1 MNFMRTESDFIGTLE
16 IPDNVL
22 YGIHSLRAKTNFP
35 DNTPFSKDW
44 YCSVGLV
51 KQAIYNTY
59 KNYKKAISQKYAD
72 KALPFSLISDEIL
85 DALINAAEEIEAGK
99 HFEHFIVPALQGGAG
114 TSVNMNVNE
123 IISNRALQL
132 LGSVP
137 GNYSLV
143 DPFEHANI
151 YQSTNDVIPTSL
163 KVCVMRLLEELEK
176 SINELRS
183 KVETIEKQA
192 HQHVRIGYTQMQEAV
207 PTSFGRLFSTYNDA
221 LSRDWW
227 RVSKC
232 FERIK
237 TVNLGGGAIGTA
249 LAVPRYFVFESS
261 RTLSN
266 LSGLPISRS
275 ENMSD
280 ATSNLDAFVEVSA
293 ILKAHAVNI
302 EKMTNDLRLLA
313 SDIAGREIKIP
324 QKQAGSSIMPAKV
337 NPVIVEYAISGAHQV
352 YANDSLLSGLCALG
366 CLELNAYLPSIGH
379 ALINSLKTLIS
390 INKTLADNLF
400 DDIELSVEVAKQRM
414 MRSASI
420 CTALIPL
427 IGYKKATELALFM
440 KQHQV
445 DVVEANKKLN
455 LVSDEQLQ
463 SALDSANLLK
473 EGYSLQDI
481 F

>member
-1 MNFMRTESDFIGTLE
+1 MRIESDFIGTLE
-16 IPDNVL
+16 IPDDVL

-44 YCSVGLV
+44 FCSVGLV
-51 KQAIYNTY
+51 KLAVYNTY
-59 KNYKKAISQKYAD
+59 KNYKKAVSEKYSD
-72 KALPFSLISDEIL
+72 KALPLALMSDEVIEV
-85 DALINAAEEIEAGK
+85 LIKAAEEVEAGK

-114 TSVNMNVNE
+114 TSINMNVNE
-123 IISNRALQL
+123 IIANRALQL
-132 LGSVP
+132 LGSAL

-163 KVCVMRLLEELEK
+163 KVCVIRLLEVLEK

-183 KVETIEKQA
+183 KIEAIEKQA

-237 TVNLGGGAIGTA
+237 TVNLGGGAVGTA
-249 LAVPRYFVFESS
+249 LAVPRYFVFESA
-261 RTLSN
+261 RNLSN

-313 SDIAGREIKIP
+313 SDIAGKEIKIP

-352 YANDSLLSGLCALG
+352 YANDALLTNLSALG
-366 CLELNAYLPSIGH
+366 CLELNAYIPSIGH

-400 DDIELSVEVAKQRM
+400 TGLELSTDVAKKRM
-414 MRSASI
+414 LSSPSI
-420 CTALIPL
+420 CTALIPV
-427 IGYKKATELALFM
+427 IGYKKATELALYM
-440 KQHQV
+440 KQYQV
-445 DVVEANKKLN
+445 DIFEANKALN

-473 EGYSLQDI
+473 EGYSLEDI

>member
-1 MNFMRTESDFIGTLE
+1 MRTESDFIGTLE

-35 DNTPFSKDW
+35 DDTPFSKEW

-51 KQAIYNTY
+51 KLAVYHTY
-59 KNYKKAISQKYAD
+59 KNYKKAVSEKYSD
-72 KALPFSLISDEIL
+72 KALPFALMSDEVIE
-85 DALINAAEEIEAGK
+85 ALIKAAEEVEAGM
-99 HFEHFIVPALQGGAG
+99 HFEYFIVPALQGGAG
-114 TSVNMNVNE
+114 TSINMNVNE
-123 IISNRALQL
+123 IIANRALQL
-132 LGSVP
+132 LGSAP

-151 YQSTNDVIPTSL
+151 YQSTNDVIPTSI
-163 KVCVMRLLEELEK
+163 KVCVIRLLEVLEK

-183 KVETIEKQA
+183 KIEFIEKLA
-192 HQHVRIGYTQMQEAV
+192 HQHLRIGYTQMQEAV
-207 PTSFGRLFSTYNDA
+207 PTSFGRLFSTYNEA

-232 FERIK
+232 YERIK

-249 LAVPRYFVFESS
+249 LAVPRYFVFESA
-261 RTLSN
+261 RNLSA
-266 LSGLPISRS
+266 LSGLPIFRS

-293 ILKAHAVNI
+293 TLKAHAVNI

-352 YANDSLLSGLCALG
+352 YANDTLLTNLSALG
-366 CLELNAYLPSIGH
+366 CLELNAYIPSIGH
-379 ALINSLKTLIS
+379 AMINSIKTLIS
-390 INKTLADNLF
+390 INKTLADN
-400 DDIELSVEVAKQRM
+400 
-414 MRSASI
+414 
-420 CTALIPL
+420 
-427 IGYKKATELALFM
+427 
-440 KQHQV
+440 
-445 DVVEANKKLN
+445 
-455 LVSDEQLQ
+455 
-463 SALDSANLLK
+463 
-473 EGYSLQDI
+473 
-481 F
+481 